1 MRAAAIFD
9 LDGTLLVGTSAE
21 RLWLRRAVQAG
32 ALSPW
37 RLAGGLAAALAAW
50 ATGRL
55 SNPFERKPYLAGAVC
70 ARFEDLAT
78 ECVHTDVLPRLRPAL
93 VQQIAAHRAAG
104 DLVVL
109 LSGTPD
115 VLGTRLA
122 HALEMDAVLAS
133 RLERAGGRFT
143 GRVVPPHPYGS
154 GKRTVL
160 EAFAA
165 RAGVDLGRS
174 TAYADRASDV
184 AHLERVGHPHAVAPD
199 RGLRRVA
206 RARGWRIWEDD
217 DVGRERHGG

>member
-9 LDGTLLVGTSAE
+9 LDGTLLAGTSAE
-21 RLWLRRAVQAG
+21 RLWLRRAVRAG

-37 RLAGGLAAALAAW
+37 RLAGGLAVALAAW
-50 ATGRL
+50 ASGRMA
-55 SNPFERKPYLAGAVC
+55 NPFERKPYLAGADC

-78 ECVHTDVLPRLRPAL
+78 ECVRADVLPRLRPAL
-93 VQQIAAHRAAG
+93 VQQMVAHRAAG

-122 HALEMDAVLAS
+122 HALEMDAVVAS
-133 RLERAGGRFT
+133 RLERAAGRFT
-143 GRVVPPHPYGS
+143 GRIVPPHPYGA
-154 GKRTVL
+154 GKRVAL

-165 RAGVDLGRS
+165 RADVDLGRS

-206 RARGWRIWEDD
+206 VSRGWRIWEDD
-217 DVGRERHGG
+217 DGGRARHGG